1 MTIHE
6 KLSLIQTQF
15 KSKKSRFNKFGNYNF
30 RSAEDILEAL
40 KPFNDK
46 HKVYF
51 IIDEEHLGD
60 GVIKSTAY
68 IRDGKD
74 EIKASS
80 IVGVDFNQKG
90 QQMPQRY
97 GSASSYAKIYAL
109 GNLLLIDDTA
119 DSDAINT
126 HGKSSTASFPPT
138 KPSLKRNSD
147 EWQSALD
154 YVKDNGKG
162 STLKIESKYNISD
175 KDKLFLE
182 SHEIR
187 HASL

>member
-30 RSAEDILEAL
+30 RSAEDILESL

-51 IIDEEHLGD
+51 IIDEEQISE

-74 EIKASS
+74 EIDDIDHLSNRRVRT
-80 IVGVDFNQKG
+80 VGEQLL
-90 QQMPQRY
+90 
-97 GSASSYAKIYAL
+97 S
-109 GNLLLIDDTA
+109 NL
-119 DSDAINT
+119 
-126 HGKSSTASFPPT
+126 
-138 KPSLKRNSD
+138 
-147 EWQSALD
+147 EWD
-154 YVKDNGKG
+154 
-162 STLKIESKYNISD
+162 
-175 KDKLFLE
+175 
-182 SHEIR
+182 
-187 HASL
+187 

>member
-30 RSAEDILEAL
+30 RSAEDILESL

-51 IIDEEHLGD
+51 IIDEEHLGE

-97 GSASSYAKIYAL
+97 GSASSL
-109 GNLLLIDDTA
+109 SLIH
-119 DSDAINT
+119 I
-126 HGKSSTASFPPT
+126 
-138 KPSLKRNSD
+138 
-147 EWQSALD
+147 
-154 YVKDNGKG
+154 
-162 STLKIESKYNISD
+162 
-175 KDKLFLE
+175 
-182 SHEIR
+182 
-187 HASL
+187 